1 MARRPSLYVQVEKLR
16 RELEAA
22 LNQPRIP
29 KTVRQKLQ
37 KIAKDTERLSRELA
51 TVNATVKHGR
61 FRLLVQ
67 ASKELIVRLVE
78 LIWRSEDGT

>member
-1 MARRPSLYVQVEKLR
+1 MARRPSLHVQVEKLR

-37 KIAKDTERLSRELA
+37 NIAKDAERLSRELA
-51 TVNATVKHGR
+51 TVNATVNRGR